1 VCKLSAVQCLEDIQ
15 SHGRLLLLNKTG
27 TTVILQVLFG
37 HGMCLTTRSHP
48 FGYRTSATSANGGNL
63 LCVELCCCPSQL
75 DLVILVYR
83 VTCPENIEKEVFG
96 KVVHALAMSKEAIAR
111 CCLSCLWMTL
121 KASSK
126 GCHEGRSPLKHD
138 KFNITEF
145 FTLKWPATEHSLL
158 CSGMHRSEYAMP
170 SRVSPML

>member
-1 VCKLSAVQCLEDIQ
+1 VQTFCSSMPRGYTI
-15 SHGRLLLLNKTG
+15 SW
-27 TTVILQVLFG
+27 QVTSVEQNRDNCDPASLVWAW
-37 HGMCLTTRSHP
+37 HVLDNSVSP
-48 FGYRTSATSANGGNL
+48 FSYRTSASRANGGNL
-63 LCVELCCCPSQL
+63 LCVELCCCPTQL
-75 DLVILVYR
+75 YLVILVYR
-83 VTCPENIEKEVFG
+83 VTCPENIEKEVFR
-96 KVVHALAMSKEAIAR
+96 KVFHALAMLKEAIAW

-121 KASSK
+121 KASSQ

-158 CSGMHRSEYAMP
+158 CSCMHRSEYAMP